1 MKFLIDRLAFRNAL
15 QRVEM
20 GIDRKPTRP
29 ILGGVLIQAEN
40 HSVTL
45 MATDLEIGI
54 RYRMDEVQVDQPGW
68 AVVPGREL
76 VDVIKDTESETITLC
91 IENGDRCTV
100 TAGEDECVLVTM
112 ESCIDGSSDPE
123 AFGSLPVLD
132 GEADVVLNKEDF
144 LVMVGS
150 TRFST
155 SRTHNMRFATE
166 GVLVEV
172 NGKRVTFVGTDG
184 RRLAC
189 IHRDS
194 IGGTGEKRHSVLLP
208 KVLDQ
213 ILRFGQDEN
222 ADTLSVF
229 FLQNQVGFKVGNL
242 ESFGRV
248 LDGEFP
254 NYENV
259 IPKGGKHVIK
269 AHRES
274 LSKKLRLA
282 SHFTQD
288 SSAVVR
294 MAISPDKL
302 EVTAELQG
310 TGKASATMEV
320 DYVGEGFS
328 ASFNPGFILE
338 GLKASHTEQ
347 IELLMDDPT
356 RPAKFILGENYEYV
370 VMPLAPGV

>member
-45 MATDLEIGI
+45 VATDLEIGI

-91 IENGDRCTV
+91 IQSGDQCTV

-123 AFGSLPVLD
+123 AFGSLPVLE

-172 NGKRVTFVGTDG
+172 DGKRVTFVGTDG

-194 IGGTGEKRHSVLLP
+194 IGGPGEKRRSVLLP
-208 KVLDQ
+208 KVLD
-213 ILRFGQDEN
+213 L
-222 ADTLSVF
+222 L
-229 FLQNQVGFKVGNL
+229 VGFWMGNFRITRMSSRRGASMSSRL
-242 ESFGRV
+242 IGNHFQRNFA
-248 LDGEFP
+248 LQ
-254 NYENV
+254 V
-259 IPKGGKHVIK
+259 ILLRIPRLWFVWLFRRI
-269 AHRES
+269 S
-274 LSKKLRLA
+274 LR
-282 SHFTQD
+282 
-288 SSAVVR
+288 
-294 MAISPDKL
+294 
-302 EVTAELQG
+302 
-310 TGKASATMEV
+310 
-320 DYVGEGFS
+320 
-328 ASFNPGFILE
+328 
-338 GLKASHTEQ
+338 
-347 IELLMDDPT
+347 
-356 RPAKFILGENYEYV
+356 
-370 VMPLAPGV
+370 

>member
-1 MKFLIDRLAFRNAL
+1 M
-15 QRVEM
+15 
-20 GIDRKPTRP
+20 
-29 ILGGVLIQAEN
+29 
-40 HSVTL
+40 
-45 MATDLEIGI
+45 
-54 RYRMDEVQVDQPGW
+54 
-68 AVVPGREL
+68 
-76 VDVIKDTESETITLC
+76 
-91 IENGDRCTV
+91 
-100 TAGEDECVLVTM
+100 
-112 ESCIDGSSDPE
+112 
-123 AFGSLPVLD
+123 
-132 GEADVVLNKEDF
+132 
-144 LVMVGS
+144 
-150 TRFST
+150 
-155 SRTHNMRFATE
+155 
-166 GVLVEV
+166 
-172 NGKRVTFVGTDG
+172 
-184 RRLAC
+184 
-189 IHRDS
+189 
-194 IGGTGEKRHSVLLP
+194 
-208 KVLDQ
+208 
-213 ILRFGQDEN
+213 
-222 ADTLSVF
+222 
-229 FLQNQVGFKVGNL
+229 

-259 IPKGGKHVIK
+259 IPKGGKHALK

-294 MAISPDKL
+294 IAISPDKL
-302 EVTAELQG
+302 EVTAETQG

-320 DYVGEGFS
+320 DYVGEGFT